1 MEFSIKEL
9 ENQTDQGGQI
19 MVING
24 MSGTNTQAGQMGM
37 SQTTDA
43 YSRNIQNQIV
53 NAQKQPGQKRKPK
66 DSRRR
71 MAPMWTSA
79 YKGNNV
85 KRSQEDRMLRSTKS
99 VLSSL
104 TFTDHFIRDNR
115 PSSISRQV
123 MQRGCTQL
131 PLLI

>member
-1 MEFSIKEL
+1 
-9 ENQTDQGGQI
+9 

-85 KRSQEDRMLRSTKS
+85 ERSQEDRMLRSTKS

-104 TFTDHFIRDNR
+104 TFTDHFIRDNL

-131 PLLI
+131 PLLK